1 MSAAIRD
8 INGHV
13 ADHLSERIRTMTFS
27 LISDLL
33 SKWKAMYDLTE
44 EEKDR
49 RIEKLMMYVKG
60 FYDEI
65 AESEEE
71 KRVEMLNKIEH
82 KLQEFYKLQKEL
94 DMYDEIFTMDVKE
107 PYTEFLKEVEK
118 SMARFVEEKDKRLE
132 RLKKLLVEEQE
143 LCLALGCS
151 PQQPLPNAVPSENQL
166 DALQLRIFELNED
179 KICRLRTY
187 VDSRSII
194 TNLTKILEREP
205 ATLFEKD
212 VHMNTEESFQ
222 PTAENMKKLESL
234 KTMLEKLHEE
244 AIIKR
249 EDLLEKLAKLWDRL
263 KVDSSYREE
272 FLFKY
277 PSISRSNMEAIE
289 REIDRCE
296 RQKRENMRQVIES
309 AREQIRELWDKLT
322 YSDEQRQQFKH
333 FTTDHYS
340 EDVLDLHEIEIERL
354 ELFYLQNQHIFELAE
369 KRNELWE
376 RMLHLDF
383 IAQDKTRLFNNR
395 GGQLLKEE
403 KERKALEVNL
413 PKVDKQL
420 KAALLEFGEPFY
432 WHGHDLLQKITND
445 WEERI
450 AVKESKKLARKFE
463 NQKALETEAMLGS
476 RPAANQQKRKGLPP
490 TGGGQPK
497 ARRCDLADRTVTL
510 KTGVRTPVG
519 LTRTPLSTST
529 SSLASYS
536 QFHEGI
542 ERSVTR
548 SALKEVGNTPGIAH
562 SSPTLVTPRR
572 GTPASSKRTPQTIPR
587 LTHCRKRL
595 PINI

>member
-1 MSAAIRD
+1 MSDVISD
-8 INGHV
+8 IPGHV
-13 ADHLSERIRTMTFS
+13 ADHVSEEIRKMTLS
-27 LISDLL
+27 LINDLL
-33 SKWKAMYDLTE
+33 SKWKAMYNITE
-44 EEKDR
+44 EEKCR
-49 RIEKLMMYVKG
+49 RIEKLVGYVKG
-60 FYDEI
+60 YYDEI
-65 AESEEE
+65 SDIEEE
-71 KRVEMLNKIEH
+71 KRVTMLNEIEH
-82 KLQEFYKLQKEL
+82 ELQEFYELQKGL
-94 DMYDEIFTMDVKE
+94 GISSTNIAKMYVKE
-107 PYTEFLKEVEK
+107 PYSEFLNDIKK
-118 SMARFVEEKDKRLE
+118 SMARFVKEKDERLE
-132 RLKKLLVEEQE
+132 RLKKLLSEEQE
-143 LCLALGCS
+143 LCLSLGCS
-151 PQQPLPNAVPSENQL
+151 PQDPLPNPVPTEDQL
-166 DALQLRIFELNED
+166 DALELRILELNED
-179 KICRLRTY
+179 KINRLRIYT
-187 VDSRSII
+187 DARSVII
-194 TNLTKILEREP
+194 NLSKILEREP

-212 VHMNTEESFQ
+212 VHMNTEESYQ
-222 PTAENMKKLESL
+222 PTTQNMKKLESL
-234 KTMLEKLHEE
+234 KIMLEKIHEQT
-244 AIIKR
+244 IQKR
-249 EDLLEKLAKLWDRL
+249 EDLLEKLVKLWDRL
-263 KVDSSYREE
+263 KIDSAYREE
-272 FLFKY
+272 FLFQY
-277 PSISRSNMEAIE
+277 PSISGSNMKAIE
-289 REIDRCE
+289 CEIDRCE
-296 RQKRENMRQVIES
+296 RLKRENMRQVIES

-322 YSDEQRQQFKH
+322 YSEEQRQEFKP

-340 EDVLDLHEIEIERL
+340 EDVLDLHELEIQRL
-354 ELFYLQNQHIFELAE
+354 EFFYLQNQHIFELAE

-432 WHGHDLLQKITND
+432 WHGHDLLQKITTD

-450 AVKESKKLARKFE
+450 AVKESKKLARK
-463 NQKALETEAMLGS
+463 ALETEAILGS

-497 ARRCDLADRTVTL
+497 ARRCELADRTITL
-510 KTGVRTPVG
+510 KAGVRTPVA
-519 LTRTPLSTST
+519 LARTPLNTST